1 MLEESLSPSI
11 NEWATSRIMYL
22 QFTFYGHY
30 RCHLLLDGA
39 SQKQR
44 LSCGSFESNL
54 PVRRRK
60 EKQKRTWGG
69 RTSVRLSLGWR
80 PAEAWGCRK
89 LFVTNCAN
97 WPGIL
102 WGEMSVSWISMS
114 DIGYWLFGLC
124 ERAGIWVR
132 PLLFIIGDLIYSIE
146 TWVSARR
153 TGI

>member
-11 NEWATSRIMYL
+11 SEWATSRILYL

-30 RCHLLLDGA
+30 WCHLILDGA

-80 PAEAWGCRK
+80 PAEVWGCSK

-97 WPGIL
+97 WPDIL
-102 WGEMSVSWISMS
+102 WGEMSISWISMS
-114 DIGYWLFGLC
+114 
-124 ERAGIWVR
+124 GIVTVWAVWGFWPMSEATFVYHR
-132 PLLFIIGDLIYSIE
+132 WPYLQNLGM
-146 TWVSARR
+146 
-153 TGI
+153 GIS